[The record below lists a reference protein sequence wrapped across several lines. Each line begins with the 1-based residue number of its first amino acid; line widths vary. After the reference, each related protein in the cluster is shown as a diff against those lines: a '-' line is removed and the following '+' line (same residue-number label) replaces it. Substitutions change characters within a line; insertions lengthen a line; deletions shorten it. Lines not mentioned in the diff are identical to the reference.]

1 MLRRW
6 SVREVYRRR
15 RRARRHYLLKSDALI
30 ADGNPLGCFG
40 AILGL
45 GIVTLGGFYGI
56 NCLMTTGS
64 LAKLVVA
71 QFSNP
76 LCLLGHTKAM
86 RIFSVLTF
94 ATCYG
99 IMVFILARFWGYGLA
114 AHRRSEERR
123 GVEIEHSIDALA
135 GLHPVCVSKLVNATG
150 LQDDIVVAVLHLAA
164 IGALDI
170 SRPIDKGKGEE
181 DIVISIVRGAAVT
194 DKLDKAT
201 LRLMRAAFRGK
212 ASGTVRE
219 ILERMGASGTSGDT
233 RLTNAID
240 GFFQASHEEFA
251 ESGLRDV
258 SSLPRFSV
266 MLEGNLSWGTT
277 RSMRWLDIVKSSV
290 ALTVVLPGY
299 IAAAAGDL
307 PTLLVCGPILILLT
321 SVLTLVYDPG
331 ITEKGVEVVRHCAG
345 IREWISEYTCMRE
358 SEAADVALWDDNLT
372 YAYVFEVS
380 SEVTDE
386 LFAIGNK
393 VTDSYADAYV
403 SKHPVPKFGG
413 GEGSVWG
420 QGLNRA
426 VWRARAL

>member
-45 GIVTLGGFYGI
+45 GIVTLGGVYGI

-181 DIVISIVRGAAVT
+181 ERPGDGGANALSTQSEEVRRG
-194 DKLDKAT
+194 DK
-201 LRLMRAAFRGK
+201 RG
-212 ASGTVRE
+212 
-219 ILERMGASGTSGDT
+219 D
-233 RLTNAID
+233 
-240 GFFQASHEEFA
+240 
-251 ESGLRDV
+251 
-258 SSLPRFSV
+258 
-266 MLEGNLSWGTT
+266 
-277 RSMRWLDIVKSSV
+277 
-290 ALTVVLPGY
+290 
-299 IAAAAGDL
+299 AAA
-307 PTLLVCGPILILLT
+307 
-321 SVLTLVYDPG
+321 
-331 ITEKGVEVVRHCAG
+331 
-345 IREWISEYTCMRE
+345 REYG
-358 SEAADVALWDDNLT
+358 EAAGREK
-372 YAYVFEVS
+372 EVRCR
-380 SEVTDE
+380 
-386 LFAIGNK
+386 
-393 VTDSYADAYV
+393 
-403 SKHPVPKFGG
+403 PRPGG
-413 GEGSVWG
+413 
-420 QGLNRA
+420 
-426 VWRARAL
+426 